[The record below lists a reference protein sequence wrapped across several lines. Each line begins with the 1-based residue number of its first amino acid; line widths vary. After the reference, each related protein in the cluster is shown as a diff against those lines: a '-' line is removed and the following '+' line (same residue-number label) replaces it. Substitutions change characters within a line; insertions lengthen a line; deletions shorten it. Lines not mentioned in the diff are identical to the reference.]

1 MIGWVIV
8 LAAWMVYAE
17 TEMPDRAYKCEF
29 DNSCEVGE
37 SEGEA

>member
-8 LAAWMVYAE
+8 LAAWMVYVE
-17 TEMPDRAYKCEF
+17 IEMPNRVYECEF

-37 SEGEA
+37 SEAEG